1 MATKKE
7 LKIYLTVAIIV
18 IAIQSILLNYS
29 IFANQN
35 TSEDIFNTEN
45 EQIESRKYE
54 YAYDR
59 QADRP
64 TYYLDFDYTFY
75 NYSSNRTI
83 VLHDKRIEDI
93 PPFLHFNIVELRE
106 GLVEKPDLL
115 NYTLHLVKGRHD
127 ISRLYFLPGDDRVA
141 EALIE
146 YLKVKPYTVVL
157 DREIPENV
165 FDLEVP
171 EGAGVAIYGSEPG
184 QGEGKELALVRR
196 RILTPY

>member
-35 TSEDIFNTEN
+35 TPEKIFNTEN
-45 EQIESRKYE
+45 KQIESCEYE
-54 YAYDR
+54 YVYNR
-59 QADRP
+59 QTDRP

-83 VLHDKRIEDI
+83 VLHDKQIEDI
-93 PPFLHFNIVELRE
+93 PPFLHFNILELRE
-106 GLVEKPDLL
+106 GFIGKPDLL
-115 NYTLHLVKGRHD
+115 NYTLHLVKDRHD
-127 ISRLYFLPGDDRVA
+127 ISLFYFLPGDDRVA

-146 YLKVKPYTVVL
+146 YLRVKPYAVVL
-157 DREIPENV
+157 DSDVPENV
-165 FDLEVP
+165 FDLDVP
-171 EGAGVAIYGSEPG
+171 DGAGIAIYGSKPG
-184 QGEGKELALVRR
+184 QGGGKELA
-196 RILTPY
+196 IINDP